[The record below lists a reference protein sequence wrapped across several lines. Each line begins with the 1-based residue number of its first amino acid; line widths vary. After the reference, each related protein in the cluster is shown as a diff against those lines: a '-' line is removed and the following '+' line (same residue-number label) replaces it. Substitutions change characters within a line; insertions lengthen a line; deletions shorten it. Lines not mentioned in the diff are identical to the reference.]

1 MNEMER
7 RVLEEERKTSPRYA
21 RYRFLRGFR
30 FSLGGGRV
38 RAGVDHG
45 EVARAV

>member
-7 RVLEEERKTSPRYA
+7 RVLEEERTSPRYA

-30 FSLGGGRV
+30 FSLGGGGPCTGWSGSR
-38 RAGVDHG
+38 
-45 EVARAV
+45 